1 MSRLRCRSLLW
12 IVVGLLWVGCSGSIS
27 TVAPPPLVSPA
38 PPVVAGR
45 GTLAVVNVADPNAK
59 RVWIFPPH
67 SDKFSREIIFH
78 GSQFEPNSLA
88 FDRRGHIYI
97 GVNDTSSPG
106 AYRVLEVNVRDFKV
120 AREID
125 GLRQW
130 NRGSVGTDDQSNL
143 YVATK
148 AFVGGDIKIFRPD
161 RGTRP
166 YIEIKDPLEPIR
178 MLVGRNA
185 LWVGYTGAAGIFNA
199 LARYR
204 LRSTD
209 QTWVQSIGS
218 DLTSA
223 LAANPD
229 DSLLAAVLTLNKKG
243 VVDVFDPKSR
253 KRARILE
260 GHGRMTSDE
269 SGNLYVAERPDKV
282 HVCSFRSCTHA
293 FETPY
298 TWSPLAVAV
307 SPLDGMLY
315 VTTGG
320 KPSLEIYDPRTGKLV
335 MRIAQQGFQPTALA
349 IEP

>member
-1 MSRLRCRSLLW
+1 MSRLLWRSLSSL
-12 IVVGLLWVGCSGSIS
+12 VVSLLWVGCSGSVS
-27 TVAPPPLVSPA
+27 TVPPPPLVSPA

-45 GTLAVVNVADPNAK
+45 GALAVVNVADRNAK

-67 SDKFSREIIFH
+67 SDKFIREIIFH
-78 GSQFEPNSLA
+78 GSHFEPNSLA
-88 FDRRGHIYI
+88 FDRRGHLYI

-130 NRGSVGTDDQSNL
+130 NRGSVGTDDENNL

-148 AFVGGDIKIFRPD
+148 AFIGGDIKIYRPN
-161 RGTRP
+161 RETRP
-166 YIEIKDPLEPIR
+166 YIEIKDPLDPSR
-178 MLVGRNA
+178 MLVGRSA
-185 LWVGYTGAAGIFNA
+185 LWVGYTGAAGIFNT
-199 LARYR
+199 LTRYR

-218 DLTSA
+218 NLSSA
-223 LAANPD
+223 LAANSD
-229 DSLLAAVLTLNKKG
+229 DSLLAVVLSLDRKNA
-243 VVDVFDPKSR
+243 VDVFDPKSR
-253 KRARILE
+253 ERARILE
-260 GHGRMTSDE
+260 GYGKIASDE
-269 SGNLYVAERPDKV
+269 SGNLYVAERPNKV
-282 HVCSFRSCTHA
+282 HVCSFRSCTHS

-307 SPLDGMLY
+307 SPLDGTLY

-320 KPSLEIYDPRTGKLV
+320 KPSVEVYDPRTGKLV
-335 MRIAQQGFQPTALA
+335 MRIAQKGFEPTALA

>member
-1 MSRLRCRSLLW
+1 MSRLGCRSLSW
-12 IVVGLLWVGCSGSIS
+12 ILVSLLWVGCSGSVS
-27 TVAPPPLVSPA
+27 TVPSQPLVSPA
-38 PPVVAGR
+38 PPIVAGR
-45 GTLAVVNVADPNAK
+45 GTLAVINVADAAAK

-78 GSQFEPNSLA
+78 GSQFQPNSLA
-88 FDRRGHIYI
+88 FDRRGSIYI
-97 GVNDTSSPG
+97 GVNDTSSNG
-106 AYRVLEVNVRDFKV
+106 AYRVLEVNLRDFKV

-130 NRGSVGTDDQSNL
+130 DRGSVGIDDQNNL

-148 AFVGGDIKIFRPD
+148 AFIGGDIKIFRPN
-161 RGTRP
+161 RETRP
-166 YIEIKDPLEPIR
+166 YIEIKDPLEPSK
-178 MLVGRNA
+178 MLVGRDA
-185 LWVGYTGAAGIFNA
+185 LWVGYTGAAGILNA
-199 LARYR
+199 LTRYR

-209 QTWVQSIGS
+209 QTWVQSTGS
-218 DLTSA
+218 DRSAA

-229 DSLLAAVLTLNKKG
+229 DSLLAVVLSLSQKN

-260 GHGRMTSDE
+260 GFGRMTSDE
-269 SGNLYVAERPDKV
+269 SGNLYIAERPDRV
-282 HVCSFRSCTHA
+282 HVCSFSSCTRS
-293 FETPY
+293 FETPH

-320 KPSLEIYDPRTGKLV
+320 KPSVEVYDPRTGKLV
-335 MRIAQQGFQPTALA
+335 MRIAQKGFEPTALA